1 MDTKAIRRE
10 PRDDSARFDLLVETV
25 RACQLCPRMQGRTRV
40 LGANN
45 GRITARIVFV
55 AEAPGR
61 HGADKLGAPLA
72 GDRTGQIF
80 GELLGAAGLSRD
92 DVFLTNAVLCNPR
105 DERGNNDRPTTQEV
119 ANCRKHLESLLAILK
134 PDWVVSLGIVALSAL
149 EDIAPHR
156 LRLRDDVGRT
166 VRWRYGNL
174 VPLYHPS
181 PRALIHRPLAAQ
193 RADYRRL
200 GNRIRRSARPVSTN
214 PAA

>member
-1 MDTKAIRRE
+1 MGNRPVGRE
-10 PRDDSARFDLLVETV
+10 PRDVAPFDLLVETV

-40 LGANN
+40 LGASN
-45 GRITARIVFV
+45 GRVTARIVFV

-61 HGADKLGAPLA
+61 HGADRLGVPLA
-72 GDRTGQIF
+72 GDRTGQVF
-80 GELLGAAGLSRD
+80 NALLDAAGLSRE

-105 DERGNNDRPTTQEV
+105 NELGNNDRPTAQEA
-119 ANCRKHLESLLAILK
+119 ANCRKHLESLLAILR
-134 PDWVVSLGIVALSAL
+134 PDWVISLGTVALSAL
-149 EDIAPHR
+149 DAIEPHS
-156 LRLRDDVGRT
+156 LRLRHDVGRA
-166 VRWRYGNL
+166 VRWRYGKL

-200 GNRIRRSARPVSTN
+200 GNRIRRSARKVLAD